1 MSGAGKIQRHR
12 NPAIG
17 NRRGLKTYVC
27 RTGKVN
33 QKSEGIDKVHKE
45 EIIRQLKLIIKE
57 IELQEKRLWQDKKTV
72 HWGLKYRKQIL
83 TEVIEFL
90 T

>member
-1 MSGAGKIQRHR
+1 M
-12 NPAIG
+12 
-17 NRRGLKTYVC
+17 
-27 RTGKVN
+27 
-33 QKSEGIDKVHKE
+33 HKE